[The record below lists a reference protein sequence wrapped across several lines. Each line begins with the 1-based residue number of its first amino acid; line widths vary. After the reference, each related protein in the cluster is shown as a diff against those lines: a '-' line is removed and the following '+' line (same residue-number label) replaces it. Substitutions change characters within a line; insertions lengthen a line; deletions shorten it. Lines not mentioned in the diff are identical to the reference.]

1 MLYFEILS
9 RTGSYSMFFKNLDRF
24 NFYKAE
30 NEVKKGKKKFI
41 EFIDNTLKMKGIDGA
56 LTVLKSSGLSVNLF
70 NSKSHRELFEDTIE
84 HIASYCNADQ
94 QYKINNIKKNIFIF
108 ENLFNQVAEERTK
121 FFNTFENIDEKYKVV
136 SYLISLELYLNEIL
150 VDSKENTKNR
160 FIDFSNINDFE
171 LKTALYEATIGSTGL
186 ILKYFMFQNYEFE
199 GYKRNISPKIIK
211 ASQKHIIFSQMW
223 EQLND
228 ILEYW
233 KYSDVTITKEADGK
247 PLFEI
252 SDKDFELNNLISNER
267 FINLRESWQL
277 NQINEI
283 QNTYLGKKDDFDRQL
298 SEVTNYLNHL
308 FSVLYF
314 GSPRLDVKIDGI
326 ELKYWIYAY
335 QLIIDESKKYLKR
348 RKHLSTLN
356 LDKVCLS
363 KSKENWKR
371 FFEKNGFSR
380 ENSIK
385 IINYFTFN
393 KKSLDLIDCPF
404 IEVNDQLI
412 VIPSLT
418 SQADVARALASN
430 FLNENLNMDFKGP
443 NFEERTIKGL
453 ELSNIKCSRLYK
465 RDDNTEYECDIAFVL
480 DNELFF
486 VECKAHVQ
494 PFTTR
499 QHANHLN
506 KLYNETFQINRIA
519 YFYEVNLHLVKEQL
533 NLKDSFTP
541 KKIHKILLTTSM
553 IGRPMYVNGVH
564 IVDESSFTMFVDRTP
579 PRLDYFG
586 KGASMNIESEKFDV
600 YKGEL
605 TAQKMIEFLNSP
617 PQIKIYEEL
626 YKERS
631 LSLGLFNVTRN
642 VKVNKTVH
650 MGVKLNKTDKSLI
663 RKFYLET

>member
-1 MLYFEILS
+1 
-9 RTGSYSMFFKNLDRF
+9 MFFKNLDRF

-283 QNTYLGKKDDFDRQL
+283 QNTYLGKKMISID
-298 SEVTNYLNHL
+298 NYQ
-308 FSVLYF
+308 
-314 GSPRLDVKIDGI
+314 R
-326 ELKYWIYAY
+326 
-335 QLIIDESKKYLKR
+335 
-348 RKHLSTLN
+348 
-356 LDKVCLS
+356 
-363 KSKENWKR
+363 
-371 FFEKNGFSR
+371 
-380 ENSIK
+380 
-385 IINYFTFN
+385 
-393 KKSLDLIDCPF
+393 
-404 IEVNDQLI
+404 
-412 VIPSLT
+412 
-418 SQADVARALASN
+418 
-430 FLNENLNMDFKGP
+430 
-443 NFEERTIKGL
+443 
-453 ELSNIKCSRLYK
+453 
-465 RDDNTEYECDIAFVL
+465 
-480 DNELFF
+480 
-486 VECKAHVQ
+486 
-494 PFTTR
+494 
-499 QHANHLN
+499 
-506 KLYNETFQINRIA
+506 
-519 YFYEVNLHLVKEQL
+519 
-533 NLKDSFTP
+533 
-541 KKIHKILLTTSM
+541 LLTIS
-553 IGRPMYVNGVH
+553 IICFQFY
-564 IVDESSFTMFVDRTP
+564 ILA
-579 PRLDYFG
+579 RL
-586 KGASMNIESEKFDV
+586 V
-600 YKGEL
+600 
-605 TAQKMIEFLNSP
+605 
-617 PQIKIYEEL
+617 
-626 YKERS
+626 
-631 LSLGLFNVTRN
+631 
-642 VKVNKTVH
+642 
-650 MGVKLNKTDKSLI
+650 
-663 RKFYLET
+663 